1 MNKKTVYEFF
11 IGLLALMLALMLV
24 IDIFIPLPKE
34 VTLSFYY
41 IDNIVRLIFI
51 GDYMIR
57 FVIAKGKRIFIKNNM
72 IDLMSIIPLRAYIK
86 IASLINLAYI
96 I

>member
-11 IGLLALMLALMLV
+11 IGLLALLLALMLV

-41 IDNIVRLIFI
+41 IENIVRLIFI
-51 GDYMIR
+51 GDYVVR
-57 FVIAKGKRIFIKNNM
+57 FVISKGKREFIKNNM
-72 IDLMSIIPLRAYIK
+72 IDLLSIIPL
-86 IASLINLAYI
+86 
-96 I
+96 